1 MWVSSLE
8 QKWSEAAEYAE
19 RLFGAS
25 NWSKTSYLYLLAA
38 FRHAQFVDSDPT
50 RKLVFLLTCR
60 YIT

>member
-1 MWVSSLE
+1 MWLSSLE

-38 FRHAQFVDSDPT
+38 FRHAQFVDSDPS
-50 RKLVFLLTCR
+50 RK
-60 YIT
+60 